1 MSRCRDLNEK
11 ELNIF
16 KKKVNN
22 LEIFKN
28 FFRDYYLRN
37 LRIMFINYYKNE
49 F

>member
-1 MSRCRDLNEK
+1 MSRRRDLNEK
-11 ELNIF
+11 ELNIL

-22 LEIFKN
+22 LETFKN

-37 LRIMFINYYKNE
+37 LRTTPINYYKNE